1 MNVTDLPAMLTVEE
15 AARLLRISRAA
26 AYALAKK
33 GTLPGVLRLGRTLRV
48 SRAVIERVLAGEAP
62 TMLSCR
68 HQARVSSGR

>member
-1 MNVTDLPAMLTVEE
+1 MNVTDLPGMLTVEE
-15 AARLLRISRAA
+15 AAQLLRISRGA

-62 TMLSCR
+62 AMVRSR